1 MILTY
6 VILNM
11 FKSYLNN
18 IETQATLRGAKLS
31 YLKNDMIEKIKYL
44 QINAFILLCCEKSQN

>member
-1 MILTY
+1 
-6 VILNM
+6 M